1 MTQARGSGPPM
12 DGQDLDELE
21 MLAHDWAGY
30 GGMPLEAL
38 DGYFSALIAGP
49 GPVPMPSE
57 YLADVVGEDNQWASQ
72 EQATRAL
79 ELLMEFWNHI
89 AWRIEQ
95 PVPEEDDD
103 SAAALEERMELLPL
117 LALPAPK
124 GDDDEAADDADPSDG
139 IPADFPVGALW
150 ASGFI
155 QGMSLRSEGW
165 EQLMLADEDLAADL
179 QDLSR
184 LALVDPRQAEEL
196 GEDWAS
202 RYDLEERLGLMAAMP
217 GLLQDLYLSR
227 LEQEAGQELAA
238 HEPIRRA
245 PRPGRNDPCPC
256 GSGMK
261 WKKCCGAPT
270 LH

>member
-1 MTQARGSGPPM
+1 MTQMQPP
-12 DGQDLDELE
+12 DQQIGEQELDELE
-21 MLAHDWAGY
+21 MLAHDWAEH

-57 YLADVVGEDNQWASQ
+57 YLAAVVGEDNQWASQ
-72 EQATRAL
+72 EQASRAL
-79 ELLMEFWNHI
+79 GLLMGFWNHV

-95 PVPEEDDD
+95 PIPDEDDE
-103 SAAALEERMELLPL
+103 SEEAMEERMVLLPL
-117 LALPAPK
+117 LAMPEPE
-124 GDDDEAADDADPSDG
+124 GDGADDADPFDG
-139 IPADFPVGALW
+139 IPSDFPVGGLW

-165 EQLMLADEDLAADL
+165 EQWMQADEDLAADL

-184 LALVDPRQAEEL
+184 LALIDPRQAEEL
-196 GEDWAS
+196 GEDWES
-202 RYDLEERLGLMAAMP
+202 RYSLEERLGLMTSVP

-227 LEQEAGQELAA
+227 MEQELEQEVAS
-238 HEPIRRA
+238 HEPIRRE
-245 PRPGRNDPCPC
+245 PQPGRNDPCPC
-256 GSGMK
+256 GSGRK